1 MDPELEPLP
10 LESLSYRLNV
20 FVSDV
25 LCRIII
31 WKMSV
36 HCPVFASTLGG
47 GVSVVPSE
55 LSQFWIFSCFINKL
69 QRIAYVGRTEPGTN
83 WNQCTEEKS
92 TLQCHRWTLQASH
105 ATLDPIHS
113 LVNKVIEL
121 LSLHVWLVMSTWLM
135 AVLCTWAGQCC
146 CTLCEFCWCVTRSA
160 FLFWNNAAC
169 LFY

>member
-1 MDPELEPLP
+1 MCLSPTFFAELSSGKCLYTALFLHPL
-10 LESLSYRLNV
+10 
-20 FVSDV
+20 
-25 LCRIII
+25 
-31 WKMSV
+31 W
-36 HCPVFASTLGG
+36 
-47 GVSVVPSE
+47 VSVVPSE

-83 WNQCTEEKS
+83 WNHCTEEKS

-135 AVLCTWAGQCC
+135 AVLCTWAGRRVAAH
-146 CTLCEFCWCVTRSA
+146 CVSFVDVWRGRLFFSETMLHACFINFAA
-160 FLFWNNAAC
+160 F
-169 LFY
+169 